1 MQYIKVLQLHDGKE
15 HEKSYKTT
23 CWYSGKKL
31 IEIENIFN
39 GAILFFLQLTIYHLS
54 VSKYH

>member
-1 MQYIKVLQLHDGKE
+1 MTERNMKSHIKQQAGILK
-15 HEKSYKTT
+15 
-23 CWYSGKKL
+23 KKL
-31 IEIENIFN
+31 IEIENIFFN